1 MPTIR
6 ILSDRGKERFIDYIE
21 KIKTGSDE
29 APPIIQLSKEPWSS
43 ELSPVIEIDELS
55 SITRLELGEYL
66 AKLFESSGLN
76 RKELVENT
84 GMWSWLALFWFDR
97 ICPKDDSSSRK
108 VRAITTYA
116 CSSEWRNYY
125 RHLIAASWDIYFMY
139 QELSRLFL
147 WCKLHIHNDFMEQM
161 ASRQDIITNK
171 AVIETVDRL
180 YWDTKTKRPKINATN
195 RKIAGNI
202 RRLIS
207 LVYQLELTY
216 DLRTMSTD
224 DIIKLLPSEF
234 DSWE

>member
-6 ILSDRGKERFIDYIE
+6 ILTDRGKERFIDYIE
-21 KIKTGSDE
+21 KIKTGSEE
-29 APPIIQLSKEPWSS
+29 APPVTQLSKEPWSS
-43 ELSPVIEIDELS
+43 ELSPVIEIDGLS

-97 ICPKDDSSSRK
+97 ICPKDDSGSRR
-108 VRAITTYA
+108 VREIARYA

-125 RHLIAASWDIYFMY
+125 RHLIAASWDIYFMH

-147 WCKLHIHNDFMEQM
+147 WSKLHIHNDFMEQM

-171 AVIETVDRL
+171 ALIETVDRL
-180 YWDTKTKRPKINATN
+180 YWDTKMKRPKINATN

-202 RRLIS
+202 RRLLS

-234 DSWE
+234 DSWK